1 MVTAPEARPRSP
13 ATAVSWRPSY
23 QPGHDQ
29 SSEPRPAVNP
39 FMRGPVWATTPVPCT
54 GVLIVTDQ
62 VG

>member
-13 ATAVSWRPSY
+13 ATAVSRRPPY

-29 SSEPRPAVNP
+29 SSEPRPAVKLVHA
-39 FMRGPVWATTPVPCT
+39 RAHVGHYAGPRIT
-54 GVLIVTDQ
+54 IDQ